1 MYQHMSSKRL
11 KESAKARLFRVRG
24 ITIGATAS
32 YLGILALVQII
43 TTLLIPDVPE
53 YFLLFQVI
61 CGLFISVISGM
72 LSAGYQCLFLK
83 FYCGQRIQ
91 VSDLFYGFTKN
102 TGTFFLLS
110 LILAFLETVIQMP
123 SDYFSSMLT
132 DDLLLTNIPYQSVC
146 YLGVTSSIA
155 IVLIMY
161 IKLIYSQVYYLALD
175 FPAEKTISLL
185 RMSRK
190 FMKGHKGRLFY
201 IYASFIPLILLSIL
215 TLGIGF
221 LWLLPYI
228 QAVLTEFYLDIATHK
243 S

>member
-11 KESAKARLFRVRG
+11 KESAKARLFQVRG
-24 ITIGATAS
+24 ITIGTTAS
-32 YLGILALVQII
+32 YLGILALVSIF
-43 TTLLIPDVPE
+43 TTLFIPEAPE
-53 YFLLFQVI
+53 YLLLFQVLR
-61 CGLFISVISGM
+61 GLFISIISGI
-72 LSAGYQCLFLK
+72 LSAGYQYMFLK
-83 FYCGQRIQ
+83 YYCGQRIQ

-102 TGTFFLLS
+102 AGTFFLLS
-110 LILAFLETVIQMP
+110 LILALLETVIQLP

-132 DDLLLTNIPYQSVC
+132 DDLLLTNIPYQTIC
-146 YLGVTSSIA
+146 YLGVTLSIA
-155 IVLIMY
+155 IFLITY

-175 FPAEKTISLL
+175 FPSENTAALL
-185 RMSRK
+185 RMSRR

-201 IYASFIPLILLSIL
+201 IYASFIPHILLSVL

-221 LWLLPYI
+221 LWLLPYM